1 MRKVSVLIG
10 FCMLVALG
18 LTLIGQEAGLPPI
31 MQSNRMVMPSLNMNI
46 MAKNADGAAADA
58 QKLQQNFTQANDIF
72 KALKSD
78 DAAGMAKAA
87 ADDAGTVLKS
97 IQGGNWDAAGT
108 QAGAVQK
115 RCGACHMAH
124 REQLPDKSFKFKP

>member
-18 LTLIGQEAGLPPI
+18 LTLIGQEAGLQPI
-31 MQSNRMVMPSLNMNI
+31 MQSNRTTLPSLNMNI
-46 MAKNADGAAADA
+46 MAKNAAGATADA
-58 QKLQQNFTQANDIF
+58 EKLQQNFTEAGGIF

-78 DAAGMAKAA
+78 DAAAMAKMQ
-87 ADDAGTVLKS
+87 ADDAGAVAKAVKA
-97 IQGGNWDAAGT
+97 GNWDAATGP
-108 QAGAVQK
+108 AGAIQK

>member
-10 FCMLVALG
+10 LCMLVALA
-18 LTLIGQEAGLPPI
+18 LTVVGQEAGLPPL
-31 MQSNRMVMPSLNMNI
+31 MQSNRMTMPSLQMNI
-46 MAKNADGAAADA
+46 MAKNAAGAAADA
-58 QKLQQNFTQANDIF
+58 QKLQENFTKSTEIF

-78 DAAGMAKAA
+78 NAASLSKMQ
-87 ADDAGTVLKS
+87 ADDAAAVAKAV
-97 IQGGNWDAAGT
+97 QAGNWDAAAGP
-108 QAGAVQK
+108 AGAIQK

>member
-10 FCMLVALG
+10 FCMLAALA
-18 LTLIGQEAGLPPI
+18 LTVIGQEAGLPPL
-31 MQSNRMVMPSLNMNI
+31 MQSNRMTMPSLTMNI

-58 QKLQQNFTQANDIF
+58 TKLQQNFTEAGAIF

-78 DAAGMAKAA
+78 DAAAMAKAQ
-87 ADDAGTVLKS
+87 ADDAAAVGKAVKD
-97 IQGGNWDAAGT
+97 NNFDAAAGP
-108 QAGAVQK
+108 AGAIQK

>member
-10 FCMLVALG
+10 LCMLVALA
-18 LTLIGQEAGLPPI
+18 LTLVGQEAGLQPI
-31 MQSNRMVMPSLNMNI
+31 MQSNRMVLPSLNMNI
-46 MAKNADGAAADA
+46 MAKNADGATADA
-58 QKLQQNFTQANDIF
+58 QKLQQNFTQAGEIF

-78 DAAGMAKAA
+78 DAAAMAKMQ
-87 ADDAGTVLKS
+87 ADDAGAVAKAVKA
-97 IQGGNWDAAGT
+97 GNWDAATGP
-108 QAGAVQK
+108 AGAIQK

>member
-10 FCMLVALG
+10 LCMLVALA
-18 LTLIGQEAGLPPI
+18 LTVIGQEAGLPPI
-31 MQSNRMVMPSLNMNI
+31 MQSNRTTLPSLNMNI

-58 QKLQQNFTQANDIF
+58 QKLQQNFTQSADIF
-72 KALKSD
+72 KALKADDAVALAKMQAD
-78 DAAGMAKAA
+78 DAAAVAKAVKA
-87 ADDAGTVLKS
+87 
-97 IQGGNWDAAGT
+97 GNWDAAAGP
-108 QAGAVQK
+108 AGAIQK

>member
-10 FCMLVALG
+10 LCMLVALA
-18 LTLIGQEAGLPPI
+18 LTVIGQEAGLPPI
-31 MQSNRMVMPSLNMNI
+31 MQSNRMTLPSLQMNI
-46 MAKNADGAAADA
+46 MAKNAMGAAADA
-58 QKLQQNFTQANDIF
+58 QKLQQNFTEATGIF

-78 DAAGMAKAA
+78 DAAGLAKMQ
-87 ADDAGTVLKS
+87 ADDAGAVAKAV
-97 IQGGNWDAAGT
+97 QAGNWDAAGT
-108 QAGAVQK
+108 AAGAIQK

>member
-1 MRKVSVLIG
+1 MRKISVLIG

-31 MQSNRMVMPSLNMNI
+31 MQSNRTTMQSLNMNL
-46 MAKNADGAAADA
+46 MSKNAAAAADA
-58 QKLQQNFTQANDIF
+58 EKLHQNFTQAGEIF

-78 DAAGMAKAA
+78 NAVAIAKAG
-87 ADDAGTVLKS
+87 ADDAAAVAKAVKE
-97 IQGGNWDAAGT
+97 NNFDAA
-108 QAGAVQK
+108 AGPASALQK

>member
-10 FCMLVALG
+10 LCTLVALG

-31 MQSNRMVMPSLNMNI
+31 MQSNRMTLPSLNMNI

-58 QKLQQNFTQANDIF
+58 QKLQQNFTQMGEIF

-78 DAAGMAKAA
+78 DAVALAKMQADDSGAVAKAVKA
-87 ADDAGTVLKS
+87 
-97 IQGGNWDAAGT
+97 GNWDGAAGP
-108 QAGAVQK
+108 AGAIQK
-115 RCGACHMAH
+115 RCGTCHMAH

>member
-10 FCMLVALG
+10 LCMLVALG
-18 LTLIGQEAGLPPI
+18 LTLVGQEAGLPPI
-31 MQSNRMVMPSLNMNI
+31 MQSNRMTMPSMNMNL
-46 MAKNADGAAADA
+46 MAKNAAAAADA
-58 QKLQQNFTQANDIF
+58 EKLQQNFTQAGDIF

-78 DAAGMAKAA
+78 SAVGLAKGA
-87 ADDAGTVLKS
+87 ADDA
-97 IQGGNWDAAGT
+97 AAVAKAVKANNFDLAT
-108 QAGAVQK
+108 TTAGALQK

>member
-10 FCMLVALG
+10 FCTLVALG

-31 MQSNRMVMPSLNMNI
+31 MQSNRMTMQSLNMNL
-46 MAKNADGAAADA
+46 MAKNAAAAADA
-58 QKLQQNFTQANDIF
+58 EKLQQNFTQAGEVF

-78 DAAGMAKAA
+78 AAVGIAKGAAGDAAAVAKAVKANDFDGATA
-87 ADDAGTVLKS
+87 A
-97 IQGGNWDAAGT
+97 
-108 QAGAVQK
+108 AGAVQK

>member
-10 FCMLVALG
+10 FCMLVALV
-18 LTLIGQEAGLPPI
+18 LTLVGQEAGLQPI
-31 MQSNRMVMPSLNMNI
+31 MQSNRTVMPSLNMNI
-46 MAKNADGAAADA
+46 MAKNAAGAQADA
-58 QKLQQNFTQANDIF
+58 EKLQQNFTEATGIF

-78 DAAGMAKAA
+78 DAAGMAKAQ
-87 ADDAGTVLKS
+87 ADDAGAVAKAVKA
-97 IQGGNWDAAGT
+97 GNWDAAAGP
-108 QAGAVQK
+108 AGAIQK

>member
-10 FCMLVALG
+10 LCMLVALA
-18 LTLIGQEAGLPPI
+18 LTVIGQEAGLPPL
-31 MQSNRMVMPSLNMNI
+31 MQSNRMTLPSLQMNI
-46 MAKNADGAAADA
+46 MAKNAAGAAADA
-58 QKLQQNFTQANDIF
+58 QKLQENFTKSTEIF

-78 DAAGMAKAA
+78 DAASLSKMQ
-87 ADDAGTVLKS
+87 ADDAAAVAKAV
-97 IQGGNWDAAGT
+97 QGGNWDAAAGP
-108 QAGAVQK
+108 AGAIQK

>member
-18 LTLIGQEAGLPPI
+18 LTLVGQEQGLPPI
-31 MQSNRMVMPSLNMNI
+31 MMSNRTTLMSLNMNL
-46 MAKNADGAAADA
+46 MSKSADAAADA
-58 QKLQQNFTQANDIF
+58 AKLQQNFMQAGEIF

-78 DAAGMAKAA
+78 DAVALAKAQ
-87 ADDAGTVLKS
+87 ADDAGAIVKAVKA
-97 IQGGNWDAAGT
+97 NNFDATTAP
-108 QAGAVQK
+108 AGAIQK
-115 RCGACHMAH
+115 RCGACHMAR

>member
-10 FCMLVALG
+10 LCMLVALA
-18 LTLIGQEAGLPPI
+18 LTVIGQEAGLPPI
-31 MQSNRMVMPSLNMNI
+31 MQSNRTTLPSLNMNI

-58 QKLQQNFTQANDIF
+58 QKLQQNFTQAADIF
-72 KALKSD
+72 KALKADDAVALAKMQAD
-78 DAAGMAKAA
+78 DAAAVAKAVKA
-87 ADDAGTVLKS
+87 
-97 IQGGNWDAAGT
+97 GNWDAAAGP
-108 QAGAVQK
+108 AGAIQK